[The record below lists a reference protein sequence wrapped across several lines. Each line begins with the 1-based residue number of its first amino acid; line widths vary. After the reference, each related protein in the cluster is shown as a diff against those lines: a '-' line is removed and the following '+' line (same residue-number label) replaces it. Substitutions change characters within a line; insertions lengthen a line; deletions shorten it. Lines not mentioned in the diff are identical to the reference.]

1 MTTRKKAKKKSFIE
15 VIASATK
22 IRYVFYVLTVL
33 TAASILYIK
42 RKGVHRCNGGVQIVR
57 RRYKHIM
64 ACNAIPIE
72 YNYHDHYNLYV
83 VYFVNCKIHNGY
95 GLWME
100 EQLKY
105 VPENALLKIVAVSS
119 KCKEEKIQHE
129 KFKTVLGN
137 RPNPNSST
145 LLECHDEADDE
156 PTFEYY
162 GIRAM
167 WEVGQMRPHRNT
179 VVFYFHSKGLTHWKT
194 IKEYKQNAPY
204 QLSINKIT
212 LGQVDRVFEA
222 FDLFPEINKA
232 GAKVAGNGWVWY
244 NFMFARGSYLKRVE
258 EPILTGRRY
267 YYEDW
272 IGRTNFVSSQ
282 GVHPANATER
292 DQFLPFCDATKQDGY
307 NLDPGEINVGV
318 YYDPSN
324 NKWYKCEKSGER
336 GTKVHYSWLR
346 PLIPGSFGKK

>member
-1 MTTRKKAKKKSFIE
+1 MIIK

-22 IRYVFYVLTVL
+22 IKCVLYVLTVL
-33 TAASILYIK
+33 TLTAVSILYNTEMIQPNVIK
-42 RKGVHRCNGGVQIVR
+42 QEVVHRCDGAVKTVERTFN
-57 RRYKHIM
+57 HTM
-64 ACNAIPIE
+64 ACNDKTIPIE
-72 YNYHDHYNLYV
+72 YRYHDHYNLYV

-95 GLWME
+95 GGWME

-105 VPENALLKIVAVSS
+105 VPENTLLKIVAVSS
-119 KCKEEKIQHE
+119 KCKEEKILYE
-129 KFKTVLGN
+129 TFKKVLGN
-137 RPNPNSST
+137 RTNPNSST
-145 LLECHDEADDE
+145 LLECHDEVDDE

-179 VVFYFHSKGLTHWKT
+179 VVFYFHSKGLTHWNT
-194 IKEYKQNAPY
+194 IEEYKQNDP
-204 QLSINKIT
+204 LFSLNEIT

-232 GAKVAGNGWVWY
+232 GARVAGNGWVWY

-258 EPILTGRRY
+258 EPILTGRRH

-272 IGRTNFVSSQ
+272 IGRTNLAPSQ

-292 DQFLPFCDATKQDGY
+292 NQFFPFCDATKQDGY
-307 NLDPGEINVGV
+307 NLDPGEALNVGA
-318 YYDPSN
+318 YYYPED
-324 NKWYKCEKSGER
+324 NKWHRCEKSGEI
-336 GTKVHYSWLR
+336 GTYVS
-346 PLIPGSFGKK
+346 G